1 MAHSGGGQ
9 LTFRAFC
16 ALHETPAQKNS
27 SLGTRQDTRK
37 AKKTLKV
44 TIQRIV
50 EAVVDVEILKAL
62 CHDISCDCY

>member
-37 AKKTLKV
+37 AKKTLKL
-44 TIQRIV
+44 TIQRIA
-50 EAVVDVEILKAL
+50 ETVVDVKNLNAL
-62 CHDISCDCY
+62 TYKKC